1 MQSAAPA
8 THVQT
13 RVHMWNFSHTD
24 TESCH
29 EQAYGDNMTLL
40 KVQEMTE
47 NGMLLLNT
55 LNSQDTRLSVTVS
68 APSGQWQLSHIIKE
82 IVSNPW
88 RPSLS

>member
-1 MQSAAPA
+1 
-8 THVQT
+8 
-13 RVHMWNFSHTD
+13 
-24 TESCH
+24 
-29 EQAYGDNMTLL
+29 MTLL

-55 LNSQDTRLSVTVS
+55 LNSQDARLSVTVS
-68 APSGQWQLSHIIKE
+68 VAVIPSGQWQLSHIIKE

>member
-1 MQSAAPA
+1 
-8 THVQT
+8 
-13 RVHMWNFSHTD
+13 
-24 TESCH
+24 
-29 EQAYGDNMTLL
+29 MTLL

-47 NGMLLLNT
+47 SGMLLLNT

-68 APSGQWQLSHIIKE
+68 VAVIPSGQWQLSHIIKE